1 MPLSN
6 SQPFKLIKTK
16 KETEEVGLGDIQAL
30 RRLLETKNRKDLS
43 ILLKDCS
50 SYLEESSQYGSYLF
64 AVIST
69 FWIYVPPEK
78 IEEIEKLSQ
87 QDKELL
93 LELVRKIYPPKDYS
107 PEIKEIKFRVLTS
120 DIKNYKK
127 NHIKKPNINLYKPKP
142 KQNWHQKWWG
152 QLLIGITIT
161 VIGGIILALIL

>member
-16 KETEEVGLGDIQAL
+16 KETERIGLGDIQAL
-30 RRLLETKNRKDLS
+30 RRLLEIKNRKDLS
-43 ILLKDCS
+43 ILLKDCT

-64 AVIST
+64 SIIST

-78 IEEIEKLSQ
+78 IEEVEQLSQ

-107 PEIKEIKFRVLTS
+107 PEIKGIKFRVLTS
-120 DIKNYKK
+120 NIKNYKK
-127 NHIKKPNINLYKPKP
+127 NYVKKPNINLYKPKE
-142 KQNWHQKWWG
+142 NWHQRWWG
-152 QLLIGITIT
+152 QLLIGVIITI
-161 VIGGIILALIL
+161 IGGIILALIL

>member
-16 KETEEVGLGDIQAL
+16 EETERRGLSDIQVL
-30 RRLLETKNRKDLS
+30 IKLLEAKNKRDLS
-43 ILLKDCS
+43 ILLKDCT
-50 SYLEESSQYGSYLF
+50 SYIEESGQYGSYLF
-64 AVIST
+64 SIIST

-78 IEEIEKLSQ
+78 IEEAERLSQ

-93 LELVRKIYPPKDYS
+93 IELVKKIYPPKDYS

-127 NHIKKPNINLYKPKP
+127 NYVKKPNINLYKPKE
-142 KQNWHQKWWG
+142 NWHQRWWG
-152 QLLIGITIT
+152 QLLIGVIII